1 MLSGPRHR
9 TDRSASSD
17 RRADLFSEKSIGPP
31 LATAAISA
39 RRMVSQ
45 SSGGSPDPELLLG
58 VQPNRRGIPC
68 AARHKHGHEFV
79 WVRGL
84 ALGRGKKASAVACVS
99 VCKPRPPR
107 SCLGASQAGQK
118 DLGARPAGSTT
129 QGTRT
134 LWLGKLTST
143 RANTTV
149 GLS

>member
-1 MLSGPRHR
+1 MPRGSRHR
-9 TDRSASSD
+9 PDRFAWSD
-17 RRADLFSEKSIGPP
+17 RRADPFSEKFRGPP

-68 AARHKHGHEFV
+68 TARLKHGHEFV

-84 ALGRGKKASAVACVS
+84 ALGRANKASAVACVS

-118 DLGARPAGSTT
+118 DLGARPADSTT
-129 QGTRT
+129 RGTCT

-149 GLS
+149 GPI